1 MPNFYEVLDRIPD
14 WKRYMTVDELHEST
28 ARLVNEHP
36 EIELIKL
43 GRSTE
48 GENIDCLRLGD
59 GRFNALIH
67 GFPNCEEPF
76 GGNLLDYLSWVLAED
91 EEMIRLGLASTWHWT
106 QREDCTQTNL
116 SIGYWQT
123 SRIYAMLGQAD
134 NARRYGHLCLA
145 ASQAEDVPPFYLGYA
160 YEALARAEAVA
171 GDGEHMEE
179 YLAEAHRVAGTV
191 PDDDARQMLLVAIMV
206 TLNSAAGTGGP
217 ILISRAIDELFQR
230 SSYLLRKDAEG
241 SPSARASAAT
251 SAAILP
257 ELIAV
262 CIPAPEEVASKPAAS
277 PMTMMP
283 FPKVRSFP
291 FCSRSKL
298 AYMG

>member
-1 MPNFYEVLDRIPD
+1 MDKKPD
-14 WKRYMTVDELHEST
+14 FDLQAAHRYFSALCFNQ
-28 ARLVNEHP
+28 AW
-36 EIELIKL
+36 ELIEKPE
-43 GRSTE
+43 RT
-48 GENIDCLRLGD
+48 
-59 GRFNALIH
+59 
-67 GFPNCEEPF
+67 P
-76 GGNLLDYLSWVLAED
+76 AED

-191 PDDDARQMLLVAIMV
+191 PDDDARQMLLDD
-206 TLNSAAGTGGP
+206 L
-217 ILISRAIDELFQR
+217 
-230 SSYLLRKDAEG
+230 
-241 SPSARASAAT
+241 
-251 SAAILP
+251 AAI
-257 ELIAV
+257 A
-262 CIPAPEEVASKPAAS
+262 
-277 PMTMMP
+277 
-283 FPKVRSFP
+283 
-291 FCSRSKL
+291 
-298 AYMG
+298 